1 MQGAV
6 FEVYKTLGCGFWE
19 SVYQESLEV
28 EMRSRQIPFVAQQE
42 LKLNYKGVLLKQTYK
57 PDFICFGAIIVELK
71 TVRFLASEHEAQ

>member
-1 MQGAV
+1 M
-6 FEVYKTLGCGFWE
+6 GCGFLE